1 MCVYVCTFRPRYFTG
16 LGSERVKTGL
26 ALLRTRILCS
36 DSTLGHICATLGV
49 YRENFERLLD
59 DKTFKT
65 EVVLFSV
72 DEESTEIKPEH
83 RQELLPYLMR

>member
-1 MCVYVCTFRPRYFTG
+1 MYVCTFLPRNFTG

-26 ALLRTRILCS
+26 ALLRTCVLCS
-36 DSTLGHICATLGV
+36 DSALGHICATLGV
-49 YRENFERLLD
+49 FRENFERLLD

>member
-1 MCVYVCTFRPRYFTG
+1 MCGVC
-16 LGSERVKTGL
+16 
-26 ALLRTRILCS
+26 
-36 DSTLGHICATLGV
+36 
-49 YRENFERLLD
+49 RENFERLLD